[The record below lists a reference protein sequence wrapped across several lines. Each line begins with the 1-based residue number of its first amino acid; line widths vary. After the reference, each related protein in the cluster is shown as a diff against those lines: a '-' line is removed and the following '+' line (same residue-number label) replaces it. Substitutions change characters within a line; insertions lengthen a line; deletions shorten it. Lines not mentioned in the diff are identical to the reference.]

1 MTVVAIAETPGS
13 RPPFVDSQDWRALR
27 EMLALVSP
35 ETGPILRVSSFIG
48 AGEAAGGAYA
58 GHAELYDLDGLL
70 RDTYGQPSMEPGV
83 NDTLFGGGKGAS
95 LAGALLSTVGEAT
108 ERAVAALVGCS
119 PYLPDGRIIGSYSNM
134 LADGLP
140 ALPPEQC
147 KLFSEEQY
155 RQHGFLYEP
164 FSHDTIIQWVM
175 GRRLV
180 SGDDVFVPAQL
191 VDMVHIY
198 DQNEQIVGYPV
209 SGGLSCHTSRVA
221 AIYHGLTEV
230 IERDSINL
238 SWYTDAAPCRV
249 RIDEEVRSILG
260 PFVDR
265 LELDHTRSE
274 ILYHPSD
281 VCSIPTIS
289 VVGIQSWLARRRY
302 CAGGGA
308 DVVPQTSL
316 RKAAAEFGQTR
327 ATLTQSIVAP
337 GSAVGISVKEMFD
350 WSPGRPLAEMTLF
363 FQAIGYYGLQENE
376 QDLMPFI
383 SGPEVEWAAVLAGSS
398 ALTES
403 STVEERLESVLS
415 ELGEAG
421 IDPIVLDYS
430 HPSWNHLAI
439 VKVFV
444 PELTTPFLQSRPMLG
459 HPRLASPREGIATTG
474 GRALPLPYP

>member
-1 MTVVAIAETPGS
+1 MSVVAIAETPGS
-13 RPPFVDSQDWRALR
+13 RPPFVDSQDWRALL

-83 NDTLFGGGKGAS
+83 NDTLFGGGKGAN
-95 LAGALLSTVGEAT
+95 LTGALLSTVGEAA

-119 PYLPDGRIIGSYSNM
+119 PYLPDGRIIGSYRNM

-140 ALPPEQC
+140 ALAPGSC
-147 KLFSEEQY
+147 TMFSEEQY
-155 RQHGFLYEP
+155 RQPGFLYEP
-164 FSHDTIIQWVM
+164 FTEDAVVQWVR
-175 GRRLV
+175 GHRLV
-180 SGDDVFVPAQL
+180 SGESVFVPAQL

-198 DQNEQIVGYPV
+198 DQNEQIIGYPV
-209 SGGLSCHTSRVA
+209 SGGLSCHTSKAA

-230 IERDSINL
+230 IERDAINL
-238 SWYTDAAPCRV
+238 SWYTDEPPRRV
-249 RIDEEVRSILG
+249 RIDDSVRDILG
-260 PFVDR
+260 LFVDR
-265 LELDHTRSE
+265 LQLDHSRSC

-281 VCSIPTIS
+281 VCSVPTIS
-289 VVGIQSWLARRRY
+289 VVGIQSWLSRRRY

-308 DVVPQTSL
+308 DVVAATSL

-327 ATLTQSIVAP
+327 ATLSQSIIAP

-363 FQAIGYYGLQENE
+363 FQAIGYYGLKENE
-376 QDLMPFI
+376 EDLLPFI
-383 SGPEVEWAAVLAGSS
+383 TGPEVDWADVL
-398 ALTES
+398 ERS
-403 STVEERLESVLS
+403 STLEHSSSVDERLELLLS
-415 ELGEAG
+415 ELGSSG
-421 IDPIVLDYS
+421 IDPIILDYS
-430 HPSWNHLAI
+430 HPSWSHLAI

-459 HPRLASPREGIATTG
+459 HPRLSGLRDAIATTG